1 MSNTLCRKTSK
12 KKCRSGNL
20 WVNPC
25 LWLIYLHITLSTSD
39 VKHPSAT
46 SSTWQVLYTLYI
58 LILLLPKL
66 GGLCVYTLIYIY
78 IMYTNIFFVASNA
91 GWQNTTDTKNSC
103 SQVAINNPFR
113 WIFILRCRGCLDT
126 SKRRRNLSGARINQD
141 EWKWRSPSILLL
153 ARV

>member
-1 MSNTLCRKTSK
+1 MSENFEKKMPQRKSVGQPLPLAHLLAHHSEHLGCQTPI
-12 KKCRSGNL
+12 RN
-20 WVNPC
+20 
-25 LWLIYLHITLSTSD
+25 LIYMTGFIYPLHSD
-39 VKHPSAT
+39 LAFAKARWVMCIY
-46 SSTWQVLYTLYI
+46 LN
-58 LILLLPKL
+58 
-66 GGLCVYTLIYIY
+66 IYIY